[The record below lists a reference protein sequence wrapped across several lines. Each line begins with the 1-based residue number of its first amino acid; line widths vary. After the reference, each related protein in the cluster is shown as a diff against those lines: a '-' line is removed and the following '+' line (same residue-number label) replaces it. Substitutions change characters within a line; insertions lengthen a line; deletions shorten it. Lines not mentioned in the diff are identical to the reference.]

1 MDTTG
6 TGVTVGPADPGD
18 QALRAFF
25 NPTPFVANPL
35 ATYKVLVNGRS
46 GGFRHQ
52 SIVDFEAMFQ
62 QLGAEHGFDVDIW
75 DPNINGSPGRQAPAG
90 VSLATS
96 PLLDLATLS
105 STRRSCSTRPSV

>member
-1 MDTTG
+1 M
-6 TGVTVGPADPGD
+6 TVGPADPGD
-18 QALRAFF
+18 QAIRVFW

-35 ATYKVLVNGRS
+35 ATYKILVNGRA

-62 QLGAEHGFDVDIW
+62 KLGAENGFDVDIW
-75 DPNINGSPGRQAPAG
+75 DPNINQGPGPAG
-90 VSLATS
+90 SCGRLADDEPVPRS
-96 PLLDLATLS
+96 GDADA